1 VRRKIVILKTRSNKL
16 IEEMKNKYKV
26 VVTEEH
32 KKNGVFP
39 WNNSVGTEYTLF
51 LDCHSLNIVIYF
63 RFCLELV
70 TFRLWMLE
78 QRFSKAVI
86 QKEKEMVTFIENMC
100 NVRRNLEKDIQKKS
114 RIKLVCYKFSI

>member
-1 VRRKIVILKTRSNKL
+1 
-16 IEEMKNKYKV
+16 MKNKYKV

-100 NVRRNLEKDIQKKS
+100 NVRRNLEKDIQKNQGSNKYFTS
-114 RIKLVCYKFSI
+114 LQFNLVRFLKQLID